1 MGSIQKAA
9 VCLFALITIVDIA
22 FAGGI
27 TLDFSL
33 IVSYGRYG
41 YNSSP
46 SIPAIDLALEHIER
60 SGILNDYELQYTMK
74 DSEVSIQVTI
84 GVCVLCAVYMKER
97 GEGHAS

>member
-1 MGSIQKAA
+1 M
-9 VCLFALITIVDIA
+9 VVDIA

-27 TLDFSL
+27 TLNFSL

-60 SGILNDYELQYTMK
+60 SGILNDYQLQYTMK

-84 GVCVLCAVYMKER
+84 IGVCVCCVL
-97 GEGHAS
+97 